1 MVYLIH
7 FVNNT
12 KSLYMKYLK
21 LTKNLAAI
29 AVVSLIFVACKKPIL
44 STPLGDAGK
53 TLVKILGGNTPA
65 GVAKM
70 PVDFVN
76 TPTRLLVVQLRRDI
90 PNETELNKTM
100 IVTVKDDT
108 AAVRVAN
115 PAYLHLPT
123 AWFTVQTDGVKTGGQ
138 GGTWT
143 FTFKPGE
150 YAKEIYITIPN
161 ATLMSPSSLYGLG
174 FTVMTADQ
182 GAKLSTQKS
191 IVIEI
196 GAKNNYDGIYAVT
209 GPMVDLTNATL
220 IQWNNPA
227 ISGFPAANGGAW
239 EAHLVTSGAS
249 TVFQVDQTIW
259 GTCGHPILSG
269 AANSGWGNFGLVVNI
284 NPATGSIT
292 TVHNYYGDPSY
303 GGPTALG
310 NPQLGSGAPN
320 YSASNTRRAVL
331 DPSGVNAVQGNRNI
345 IIKYFML
352 HPSVVPAPPNIRVT
366 FDELWKYI
374 GPR

>member
-1 MVYLIH
+1 MVYSIN

-21 LTKNLAAI
+21 LTKNLAVI
-29 AVVSLIFVACKKPIL
+29 AAVSLIFVACKKAKV
-44 STPLGDAGK
+44 STPLGDAGQ
-53 TLVKILGGNTPA
+53 TLVKILGGATPA
-65 GVAKM
+65 GIAKK
-70 PVDFVN
+70 PVDFVA
-76 TPTRLLVVQLRRDI
+76 TPTRLLVLELRRDI

-108 AAVRVAN
+108 AAVRAAN
-115 PAYLHLPT
+115 PAYLQLPT
-123 AWFTVQTDGVKTGGQ
+123 AWFTVQTGGVKAGGQ

-150 YAKEIYITIPN
+150 YAKEIYVTIPN
-161 ATLMSPSSLYGLG
+161 ATLFNPSSLYGIG
-174 FTVMTADQ
+174 FTILTADQ

-209 GPMVDLTNATL
+209 GPMVDLTNANF

-249 TVFQVDQTIW
+249 TVFMVDQTIW
-259 GTCGHPILSG
+259 GTCGHPILNV
-269 AANSGWGNFGLVVNI
+269 AANSGWGSFGLVVNI
-284 NPATGSIT
+284 NPATGTIAS
-292 TVHNYYGDPSY
+292 VHNYYGDPSY

-310 NPQLGSGAPN
+310 NPQLGSGAPL

-331 DPSGVNAVQGNRNI
+331 DPSGVNAVQGNKNI

>member
-1 MVYLIH
+1 MVYSIY

-12 KSLYMKYLK
+12 KSLNMKYLK
-21 LTKNLAAI
+21 LTKSIAAI
-29 AVVSLIFVACKKPIL
+29 ALLSLIFVACKKATV
-44 STPLGDAGK
+44 STPLGDAGQ
-53 TLVKILGGNTPA
+53 TLVKILGGATPSA
-65 GVAKM
+65 VAKM

-76 TPTRLLVVQLRRDI
+76 TPTKLLVVELRRDI

-108 AAVRVAN
+108 TAVTAAN
-115 PAYLHLPT
+115 PAYIQLPI

-150 YAKEIYITIPN
+150 FSKEIYVTIPN
-161 ATLMSPSSLYGLG
+161 ATLLDPSSLYGIG
-174 FTVMTADQ
+174 FTVLTADA

-191 IVIEI
+191 VVIEI
-196 GAKNNYDGIYAVT
+196 GAKNDWDGIYAVT
-209 GPMVDLTNATL
+209 GPMVDLTNATFT
-220 IQWNNPA
+220 QWNNPA
-227 ISGFPAANGGAW
+227 YPDPFPQANGGAW
-239 EAHLVTSGAS
+239 ELHLITAGAS
-249 TVFQVDQTIW
+249 KVLMFDNTIW
-259 GTCGHPILSG
+259 GAPFHPILSG
-269 AANSGWGNFGLVVNI
+269 AANSGWGAYALYVTI
-284 NPATGSIT
+284 NPATGTIAD
-292 TVHNYYGDPSY
+292 VYNYYGEIAN
-303 GGPTALG
+303 G
-310 NPQLGSGAPN
+310 GSGPPN

-331 DPSGVNAVQGNRNI
+331 DPSGVNAVQGNKNI